1 MALKYL
7 YVPSGYKAGTAY
19 GVLPNAANADL
30 DFVRGSSATR
40 INSDGLIESMAT
52 NVPRLDYTDG
62 SCPTLLLE
70 GSSVNLCGYSEQ
82 IYSWGKTPDTS
93 SVLVRSDIE
102 ISPDGNIT
110 ADVVSVSSQY
120 DGVYT
125 QGITTV
131 AESTYSCSAYVKH
144 ISGSSKIRF
153 GVTTYFYST
162 TPTNPIKYIVIDLSN
177 GSIISNDVSSFATAK
192 VINAG
197 NGWYRIIIENMTIPV
212 GGGGNSNFVIYS
224 YEDTFTEF
232 SVWGGQIEINSQASS
247 YIPNLSSGT
256 TTRSAD
262 TGVISGDLSSYIN
275 SSEGVLEIKAKA
287 LFNGGSDVRLGISDG
302 TSDNRIALIYGTGAN
317 SMTLFMKANGQQV
330 LDGGTSDFKT
340 LTGSFPQTDMTT
352 FKIKWKSGDI
362 QVKVN
367 DTTIALSET
376 DTFTMF
382 GLDQVR
388 LDGGAGSNLFEGN
401 IQYIKVY
408 DSITDF

>member
-19 GVLPNAANADL
+19 GVLPNVANADL
-30 DFVRGSSATR
+30 DFVRGTTATR
-40 INSDGLIESMAT
+40 INADGLIETMGA

-62 SCPTLLLE
+62 LCPTLLTE
-70 GSSVNLCGYSEQ
+70 PESTNLVTYSEDLTQ
-82 IYSWGKTPDTS
+82 WTKSNSTVTENATLDPKGTNNGFLVSLDTS
-93 SVLVRSDIE
+93 SSYL
-102 ISPDGNIT
+102 NKT
-110 ADVVSVSSQY
+110 ADFSAEPTTFSVYLKSP
-120 DGVYT
+120 
-125 QGITTV
+125 TV
-131 AESTYSCSAYVKH
+131 AGTYPLNWYASNGGGHHRELVNVTTEWQRFELNFTPTGLGTRFVYIGDNRGGLGESLSSVYAWGAQVES
-144 ISGSSKIRF
+144 SSK
-153 GVTTYFYST
+153 
-162 TPTNPIKYIVIDLSN
+162 
-177 GSIISNDVSSFATAK
+177 AT
-192 VINAG
+192 
-197 NGWYRIIIENMTIPV
+197 
-212 GGGGNSNFVIYS
+212 
-224 YEDTFTEF
+224 
-232 SVWGGQIEINSQASS
+232 S
-247 YIPNLSSGT
+247 YIKTEASIE
-256 TTRSAD
+256 TRSAD

-330 LDGGTSDFKT
+330 LDGGTVDFKT
-340 LTGSFPQTDMTT
+340 LTGSFPQTDITT

-367 DTTIALSET
+367 DTTIALSQT
-376 DTFTMF
+376 DTFTMV

-408 DSITDF
+408 DSATDF